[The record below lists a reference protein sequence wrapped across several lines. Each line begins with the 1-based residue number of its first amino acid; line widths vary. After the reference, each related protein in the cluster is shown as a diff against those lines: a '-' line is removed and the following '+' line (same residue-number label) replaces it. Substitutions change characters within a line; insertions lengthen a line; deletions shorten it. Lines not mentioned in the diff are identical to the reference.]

1 MTTQE
6 ENILKYFKELASF
19 QDEQSLKES
28 LISEQKT
35 KSWIKTYDKVKIKS
49 DCVLRK
55 YLNPNLNMETYGNNS
70 SKIFPFGANTS
81 QITAVTNALDNQI
94 SIIEGPP
101 GTGKTQT
108 ILNIIA
114 NLLIRNKSILIIS
127 NNNKA
132 IENIKDKMEEYGL
145 DFLIAFLGNKQN
157 KETFLET
164 QIKEYPEDIL
174 NWNFRM
180 KKRNYLKETLEEL
193 KEIFIKKEILAKTTH
208 ELNELKLEFSYFNDI
223 YHDITNFDDK
233 FKKLSSKQIMSLM
246 NVYEDIL
253 RKNKGKRISLLTK
266 IKIYLKYRLKIYKFK
281 DPSALKLL
289 FYQTKIKELV
299 EIIKTNE
306 KWLILHDE
314 KTISA
319 QFYTDSLKVLKKN
332 IFLKY
337 NTNEERKQ
345 IDEEDLWREDRSEDF
360 VKEYPIVLSTTHSAF
375 DTLSTDFKFDY
386 VIMDEAS
393 QVRSFNTIPIL
404 SRTKNLVVVGDTKQL
419 QDINEHKE
427 EGNKIFQK
435 HQANVDDFYND
446 SANNFLSSI
455 AKSNPKIKRVVLKE
469 HYRCHPHI
477 INFCNK
483 KFYNNELI
491 IMTKDNGEKNV
502 LELQET
508 TKGNHADWSKALGTV
523 NHREI
528 DTIKLI
534 LNDSYFQALA
544 KDKIGIISPYRRQCN
559 EINKDLNGEIEAV
572 STVHKMQG
580 NEKDAIIFSTT
591 SNYINNFVNN
601 PELINVAISRAKDKF
616 VLVTNGNKKQSKT
629 GENKKS
635 NNIEDLI
642 EYIRYINKDNMNK
655 EIRVESIFDLL
666 YSQYKKERQKFLKNK
681 TKISQYDSENIFYLL
696 LSEVIKDYP
705 FLEIAFQYPLN
716 LLIKNK
722 DLLEEFP
729 DLMKFASNNWS
740 HLDFIV
746 YNKITKRPI
755 LAIEV
760 DGYSTHDKDS
770 KQITRDLKK
779 NKILELYDFP
789 LLRLSTKGSQE
800 DIKLRGMLDKI
811 LF

>member
-1 MTTQE
+1 MSNQE
-6 ENILKYFKELASF
+6 ESILNYFKELAAFEDQESHKA
-19 QDEQSLKES
+19 SL
-28 LISEQKT
+28 LNEQKS
-35 KSWIKTYDKVKIKS
+35 KSWINVYEKVKIKPHS
-49 DCVLRK
+49 VLKK
-55 YLNPNLNMETYGNNS
+55 YLNPNITLEPHHNNS

-81 QITAVTNALDNQI
+81 QISAVANALDNQI

-114 NLLIRNKSILIIS
+114 NLLIRNKSVLIIS

-145 DFLIAFLGNKQN
+145 DFLIAFLGNKEN
-157 KETFLET
+157 KEKFLAT
-164 QIKEYPEDIL
+164 QITKYPQDIL

-180 KKRNYLKETLEEL
+180 KKRNYLNETLEEL
-193 KEIFIKKEILAKTTH
+193 KEIFIKKEIIAKTTH
-208 ELNELKLEFSYFNDI
+208 ELNELKLEFSYFKDI
-223 YHDITNFDDK
+223 YHDTTTFADQ
-233 FKKLSSKQIMSLM
+233 FSKLSSKKLMSLI
-246 NVYEDIL
+246 NIYDNIL

-266 IKIYLKYRLKIYKFK
+266 IKIYWKYQLKIYQFQ
-281 DPSALKLL
+281 DSNALKFL
-289 FYQTKIKELV
+289 FYQNKIKELT
-299 EIIKTNE
+299 EIITTNE
-306 KWLILHDE
+306 KWLLLHDE
-314 KTISA
+314 KTISN
-319 QFYTDSLKVLKKN
+319 QFYGDSLKVLKKN
-332 IFLKY
+332 LFLKY
-337 NTNEERKQ
+337 NTNEPRKQ
-345 IDEEDLWREDRSEDF
+345 FEEEDLWQDGKSEAF
-360 VKEYPIVLSTTHSAF
+360 IKEYPIVLSTTHSAF
-375 DTLSTDFKFDY
+375 GALNSKFDFDY

-393 QVRSFNTIPIL
+393 QVRAFNTLPIL

-435 HQANVDDFYND
+435 YRTNVDDFYND
-446 SANNFLSSI
+446 SANNFLASI
-455 AKSNPKIKRVVLKE
+455 AKSNPKIKRVILKE
-469 HYRCHPHI
+469 HYRCHPQI

-491 IMTKDNGEKNV
+491 IMTKDHGEKNV

-508 TKGNHADWSKALGTV
+508 IKGNHADWSKVLGTF
-523 NHREI
+523 NPREI
-528 DTIKLI
+528 ETIKLI
-534 LNDSYFQALA
+534 LKDDYFANLA

-559 EINKDLNGEIEAV
+559 EITKELNGEIEAI

-580 NEKDAIIFSTT
+580 NEKDAIIFSTAA
-591 SNYINNFVNN
+591 NYINNFVNN
-601 PELINVAISRAKDKF
+601 PELINVAISRAKEKF
-616 VLVTNGNKKQSKT
+616 ILVTNGNKQQSKT
-629 GENKKS
+629 KKT

-642 EYIRYINKDNMNK
+642 EYIKYINKDHMNE

-666 YSQYKKERQKFLKNK
+666 YSQYKEERKKFLKNT
-681 TKISQYDSENIFYLL
+681 TKISRYDSENIFNVL
-696 LSEVIKDYP
+696 LSEVIKDYQ
-705 FLEIAFQYPLN
+705 FLDIAFQYPLK

-722 DLLEEFP
+722 DLLKPFP
-729 DLMKFASNNWS
+729 DLMKFAANNWT

-760 DGYSTHDKDS
+760 DGYSTHAKDS
-770 KQITRDLKK
+770 KQIVRDTKK
-779 NKILELYDFP
+779 DKILDLYDFP

-800 DIKLRGMLDKI
+800 NIKIREMLDKI